1 MADTAARLTA
11 LARQWTVARGFS
23 GFTLNEL
30 SEAAGIS
37 RRSFFNYFAAKED
50 AVLGV
55 RTRVDHY
62 LAEER
67 FLLGGGPRG
76 ATGLTAFLLPDLAEL
91 MIGRWE
97 ALGLGSQDIDALLAA
112 IEAEP
117 RLLGRTLQMTREQ
130 EKDDIALVEQREQL
144 PAGDLRAG
152 MVVHLLG
159 TVLRGAVEEH
169 LAGPGHESLRTVF
182 ARRLDVARAMFAA

>member
-11 LARQWTVARGFS
+11 LAREWTVARGFS
-23 GFTLNEL
+23 GFTLEEL
-30 SEAAGIS
+30 SAAVGIS

-55 RTRVDHY
+55 QTRVDHRV
-62 LAEER
+62 AEDR
-67 FLLGGGPRG
+67 FVSGGGPSG
-76 ATGLTAFLLPDLAEL
+76 PTGVSASLLPDLAEL

-97 ALGLGSQDIDALLAA
+97 ALGLGSQDVDALLAA

-117 RLLGRTLQMTREQ
+117 RLLGRTMQLTREQ
-130 EKDDIALVEQREQL
+130 EKDDIARVEQRERL

-169 LAGPGHESLRTVF
+169 LAGPGREPLRAVF
-182 ARRLDVARAMFAA
+182 ARRLDVARAVFAA